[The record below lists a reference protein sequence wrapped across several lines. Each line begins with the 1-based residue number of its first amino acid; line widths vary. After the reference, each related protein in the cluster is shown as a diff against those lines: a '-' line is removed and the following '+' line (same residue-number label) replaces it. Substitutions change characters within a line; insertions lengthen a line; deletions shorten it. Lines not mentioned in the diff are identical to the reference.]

1 MMTRTH
7 ALLSSLLLGA
17 ALALAGCDQPE
28 PDAQGLPDD
37 RAKQENAQQ
46 RVLAGKVMYRERMAM
61 PPEASVTVTLADVSR
76 MDVPARMIAEQHID
90 NPGNVP
96 VPFALR
102 YDKSFADNDHPMAYA
117 VRAEI
122 RDGDGRLLWTTTQRH
137 TVELGDKEA
146 NQNMTVMLER
156 VDAEARFHRFSHQ

>member
-46 RVLAGKVMYRERMAM
+46 RVLAGKVMYRER
-61 PPEASVTVTLADVSR
+61 
-76 MDVPARMIAEQHID
+76 
-90 NPGNVP
+90 NGNVGRCIP
-96 VPFALR
+96 
-102 YDKSFADNDHPMAYA
+102 DGCTGQND
-117 VRAEI
+117 R
-122 RDGDGRLLWTTTQRH
+122 
-137 TVELGDKEA
+137 
-146 NQNMTVMLER
+146 
-156 VDAEARFHRFSHQ
+156 